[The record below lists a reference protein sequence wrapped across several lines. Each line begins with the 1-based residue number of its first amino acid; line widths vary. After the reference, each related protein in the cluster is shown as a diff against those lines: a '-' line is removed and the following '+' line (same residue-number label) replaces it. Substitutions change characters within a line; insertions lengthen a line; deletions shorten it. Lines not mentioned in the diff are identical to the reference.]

1 LNPLGSCPAHT
12 SGPIAD
18 GSQLSDIVSTPGVG
32 QSSSSSGSNSDSG
45 SNSESSTVVVTA
57 TASPT
62 TVTAT
67 ASSAPSSSA
76 SSSSSSGFAL
86 QNAQDAQALN
96 AKFATLTADSSC
108 QAGETACV
116 DGDFAQCV
124 NGKFVTTACSGSLK
138 CLALP
143 LVNSA
148 GTSVTCDTEADAIA
162 RIQASGGSAS
172 LTGDGSTSTST
183 SSGSSAVEAAAPP
196 AESSSSSSSSSDDFR
211 LQNAKDAQALNAQFA
226 SLAADS
232 SCTAGQNACIDGD
245 FAQCVDGKF
254 VTSPCSATLQCLAL
268 PLVNSRGTSITC
280 DTQADA
286 IARMQAAGASAS
298 LTG

>member
-1 LNPLGSCPAHT
+1 MFILH
-12 SGPIAD
+12 
-18 GSQLSDIVSTPGVG
+18 
-32 QSSSSSGSNSDSG
+32 
-45 SNSESSTVVVTA
+45 
-57 TASPT
+57 
-62 TVTAT
+62 
-67 ASSAPSSSA
+67 
-76 SSSSSSGFAL
+76 AL
-86 QNAQDAQALN
+86 TRSIL
-96 AKFATLTADSSC
+96 
-108 QAGETACV
+108 AGENACV
-116 DGDFAQCV
+116 NGDFAQCV
-124 NGKFVTTACSGSLK
+124 NGKFVTTPCSGSLK

-226 SLAADS
+226 SLTAGS
-232 SCTAGQNACIDGD
+232 SCNRKFVLFTSIKYLISTPAGQNACIDGD